1 MTTHL
6 GASTNEVA
14 RTREVWALGLITIGL
29 ITGPI
34 GPAIGL
40 FLVVTSKRWTP
51 PQKLL
56 AAALPFVI
64 FGLLLLGGAPAY
76 TCTQVGSGPEV
87 CDPHPP
93 LIIPWMTLIAALIF
107 LVSAPIYLFKAAK
120 RS

>member
-1 MTTHL
+1 MTQVARLPDGPARFGHTSTMTTQL
-6 GASTNEVA
+6 SVSTDKGS
-14 RTREVWALGLITIGL
+14 RTREAWALGLVTIGL

-56 AAALPFVI
+56 AGLLPFVV
-64 FGLLLLGGAPAY
+64 FGLLFFVSAPAY

-87 CDPHPP
+87 CDP
-93 LIIPWMTLIAALIF
+93 
-107 LVSAPIYLFKAAK
+107 
-120 RS
+120 